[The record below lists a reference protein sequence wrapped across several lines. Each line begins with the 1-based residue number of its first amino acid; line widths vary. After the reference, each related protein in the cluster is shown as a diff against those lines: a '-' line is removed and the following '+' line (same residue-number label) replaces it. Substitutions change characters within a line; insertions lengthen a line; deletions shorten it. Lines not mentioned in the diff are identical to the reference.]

1 METVA
6 KKVATSIRS
15 DLMEGLRYIRHN
27 SITLSLLVMAFVS
40 IGFGLPYMNIMPV
53 FAVDVFDV
61 GESGLGFL
69 LGATGLGALVGSLI
83 IASLGDYKRKGLLL
97 LGMAFGFGVSV
108 ALFAFSHPYALAL
121 VLLVAV
127 GLLSTGYLAVNNT
140 LIQSIVPHGMLG
152 RVMSIYVMTFSLMP
166 LGTLPL
172 GWITDEV
179 GAPRAIGGGG
189 IIVALF
195 TVAMA
200 LLLPRLR
207 RLK

>member
-1 METVA
+1 MISRPESSYQSFNAV
-6 KKVATSIRS
+6 
-15 DLMEGLRYIRHN
+15 EGLLYIHHN
-27 SITLSLLVMAFVS
+27 TIIRTLLAMAFVS

-53 FAVDVFDV
+53 FAVDVFNV

-69 LGATGLGALVGSLI
+69 LGATGLGALIGSLI
-83 IASLGDYKRKGLLL
+83 IASLGDYKRKGMLLL
-97 LGMAFGFGVSV
+97 ILAFGFGVSV
-108 ALFAFSHPYALAL
+108 ALFAFSHPYPLAL
-121 VLLVAV
+121 VMLVAV
-127 GLLSTGYLAVNNT
+127 GFLGTGYLALNNT

-179 GAPRAIGGGG
+179 GAPKAIGAGG
-189 IIVALF
+189 IVVALF

-200 LLLPRLR
+200 LLLPGLR